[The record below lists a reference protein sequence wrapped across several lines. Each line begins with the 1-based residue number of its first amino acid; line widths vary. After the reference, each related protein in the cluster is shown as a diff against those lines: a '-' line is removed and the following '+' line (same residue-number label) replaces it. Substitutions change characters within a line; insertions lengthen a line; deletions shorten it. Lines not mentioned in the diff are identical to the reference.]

1 MRPQLW
7 MFAGP
12 NGAGK
17 STLVARFRVAGKL
30 TVINPDVIAR
40 QINPDHRGEPAIMLQ
55 AGRIAHEQRLALMR
69 DARSFAMETTLSGH
83 GELRVMAGAKA
94 AGYKITLVF
103 VGLRSVLSSL
113 ARVRERV
120 ARGGHDVPVPVI
132 LRRHARSLA
141 HLPAA
146 MGLAD
151 RCFILDNTGM
161 RPRLLISIDEGRV
174 RHTSPPLPS
183 WARSLMPDHASPD
196 GAPIP

>member
-1 MRPQLW
+1 MRPQFW

-30 TVINPDVIAR
+30 PVINPDVIAR
-40 QINPDHRGEPAIMLQ
+40 QINPHHHGEPAIMLQ
-55 AGRIAHEQRLALMR
+55 AGRIAHEHRVALMR
-69 DARSFAMETTLSGH
+69 DMRSFAMETTLSGR
-83 GELRVMAGAKA
+83 GELRVLADAKA

-103 VGLRSVLSSL
+103 IGLRSAFHSL

-141 HLPAA
+141 HLPTA

-161 RPRLLISIDEGRV
+161 RPRLLISVDQGRV
-174 RHTSPPLPS
+174 RHISQPLPA
-183 WARSLMPDHASPD
+183 WARSLILDHASPN
-196 GAPIP
+196 GVAIP